1 MSDHRS
7 APAPASVGTAPAVA
21 PVHRPSHIRATWE
34 GEHLFD
40 TGKANGPTARFDG
53 SGQTAQTPPDA
64 LLSALASCSG
74 VDVVD
79 YLAKRRT
86 PVTTLAIDV
95 QGDRRELHPRRFEKI
110 RLRFEIGGAN
120 IDRAHAERAVQL
132 AFERYCSVSASLA
145 PDIEISAVVVLN
157 GEEGASLPVV

>member
-1 MSDHRS
+1 MNDTS
-7 APAPASVGTAPAVA
+7 SVTPEATTAPTATP
-21 PVHRPSHIRATWE
+21 PVQRPSHIRVKWE

-53 SGQTAQTPPDA
+53 TGKTAQTPPDA

-86 PVTTLAIDV
+86 PVSALSIDV
-95 QGDRRELHPRRFEKI
+95 QADRREQHPRKFEKI
-110 RLRFEIGGAN
+110 RLRFEVDGAG
-120 IDRAHAERAVQL
+120 IDRTHAERAVQL
-132 AFERYCSVSASLA
+132 AFERYCSVASSLA
-145 PDIEISAVVVLN
+145 PDIEISAVMVLN
-157 GEEGASLPVV
+157 GDDGATMKIG

>member
-1 MSDHRS
+1 MNKET
-7 APAPASVGTAPAVA
+7 SVPTPGTATAPATTA
-21 PVHRPSHIRATWE
+21 TVHRPSHIRATWG

-40 TGKANGPTARFDG
+40 TGRPNGPLARFDG
-53 SGQTAQTPPDA
+53 SGTMAQSPPDA

-86 PVTTLAIDV
+86 PATAMHVDV
-95 QGDRRELHPRRFEKI
+95 EADRRDVHPRRFEKI
-110 RLRFEIGGAN
+110 RLRFDITGADV
-120 IDRAHAERAVQL
+120 DRSHAERAVRL

-145 PDIEISAVVVLN
+145 PDIEITAVVILN
-157 GEEGASLPVV
+157 GADGETMRIV